1 MDDDLKYNN
10 KIMRGLTSFL
20 KKVDLMK
27 DGKEKKKRK
36 KLETE
41 IKLEICDLIE
51 YFMDLRQNYLITNFI
66 SWYCKIFEDMK
77 EHYKSQIKR
86 EQKIRRKKIK
96 KK

>member
-27 DGKEKKKRK
+27 DGKEKKRKK

-66 SWYCKIFEDMK
+66 SWYCKIYDDM
-77 EHYKSQIKR
+77 
-86 EQKIRRKKIK
+86 
-96 KK
+96 

>member
-1 MDDDLKYNN
+1 MKYNN

-66 SWYCKIFEDMK
+66 SWYCKI
-77 EHYKSQIKR
+77 
-86 EQKIRRKKIK
+86 
-96 KK
+96 

>member
-27 DGKEKKKRK
+27 DGKEKKRKK

-51 YFMDLRQNYLITNFI
+51 YFMDLR
-66 SWYCKIFEDMK
+66 
-77 EHYKSQIKR
+77 
-86 EQKIRRKKIK
+86 
-96 KK
+96 